1 MHSNLTTND
10 GPTGTLPQAS
20 RSNQV
25 RREAVALLT
34 LGGPVIGAQLA
45 QMSLHFVD
53 TVMAGQ
59 LSAQDLAAVAV
70 GGNLWM
76 PIFVFGMGLLMS
88 VSPTV
93 AHCFG
98 AGQTVEIGGHV
109 RQGLWLS
116 LAVAAWTFVLMR
128 NAHPLLEWMQVDEQ
142 IIPTAIGF
150 LRAVSWG
157 LPAACAYTVLRGFSD
172 AVSRTRPV
180 LLISLL
186 GLPAN
191 IAGNYV
197 FMYGH
202 LGMPRMGA
210 VGCGVSTALVLWLE
224 LACLAAWIAL
234 TPYYRRFSVFAHWEG
249 PQRRELWTLARLGA
263 PIGASLFMEG
273 SLFGAVALLL
283 GRFGPKVVSGNQIA
297 LNVASITFMVP
308 LGIAIAVTIRV
319 GQALGA
325 GDVRAARL
333 SGTVGSGLAVSFMT
347 LAAIVIAVFPLRI
360 AAIYT
365 TDREVQSV
373 AASLLVMAAIFQ
385 VFDGLQVAG
394 AGALRGLKDTAVP
407 MAITF
412 VAYWGVG
419 LPLGYTL
426 GIAQQRGVQAMWIG
440 LIAGLLAAAVLL
452 NLRFQ
457 LVMRR
462 RVALAKPIAAMATR

>member
-1 MHSNLTTND
+1 MESIV
-10 GPTGTLPQAS
+10 LPNETATEG
-20 RSNQV
+20 RRPGARGGAV
-25 RREAVALLT
+25 RREVGALLA

-45 QMSLHFVD
+45 QISLHFVD

-59 LSAQDLAAVAV
+59 LSAQDLAAIAV

-76 PIFVFGMGLLMS
+76 PIFVFGMGLLMA

-93 AHCFG
+93 AHSFG
-98 AGQTVEIGGHV
+98 AGETVEIGRHV

-116 LAVAAWTFVLMR
+116 AAVATWTFFIIR
-128 NAHPLLEWMQVDEQ
+128 NAHPLLEWMGVDEQ
-142 IIPTAIGF
+142 IVPTATGF
-150 LRAVSWG
+150 LKAVSWG

-180 LLISLL
+180 MLISLL

-210 VGCGVSTALVLWLE
+210 VGCGVATAMVLWLE
-224 LACLAAWIAL
+224 LCCLAAWIAL
-234 TPYYRRFSVFAHWEG
+234 APYYRPFQAFSHWEWPKWRALG
-249 PQRRELWTLARLGA
+249 TLVKLGT

-273 SLFGAVALLL
+273 SCFGMVALLL
-283 GRFGPKVVSGNQIA
+283 ARFGPKVVSGNQIA

-308 LGIAIAVTIRV
+308 LGIAIAVTVRV
-319 GQALGA
+319 GQAMGA
-325 GDVRAARL
+325 GDPRAARL
-333 SGTVGSGLAVSFMT
+333 SGTVGAGMAFSFMT
-347 LAAIVIAVFPLRI
+347 LAAVVIALLPRSI

-365 TDREVQSV
+365 PDAEVQSV
-373 AASLLVMAAIFQ
+373 AAGLLVMAAIFQ

-426 GIAQQRGVQAMWIG
+426 GIAQQRGPQSMWIG
-440 LIAGLLAAAVLL
+440 LTAGLFSAAVLL

-457 LVMRR
+457 SVMRR
-462 RVALAKPIAAMATR
+462 RIELDGPQGYR